1 MTTIVLPAALA
12 ELKEQHRWVY
22 WKYERSRTGKPTKV
36 PYQPSGARASTD
48 DASTWSA
55 FDAVAA
61 VADGFDGI
69 GFILTDS
76 NIAAFDLDKCRDPAT
91 GDVDDWAQALVDRAN
106 SYSEVTPSGT
116 GLRIIG
122 RGDGDGI
129 HRKLRVGTN
138 GASCEVYRKA
148 TRYITVTGSVH
159 RDSGLANID
168 AVIDA
173 VITELGGEQS
183 ENTCENTR
191 GTTDLPPMLESLL
204 SIVGSGGYPSRSEL
218 FFAFI
223 TSARRARV
231 SNDAII
237 NACLDSAHDGC
248 GIHEHCRE
256 NGGSAYV
263 ERQLARARTQVG
275 DAPDAV
281 IDEIN
286 KHHALVLAGDKAAVM
301 KMESKTKF
309 RLLKTAA
316 FKQWYANQRVVVG
329 DKSVAVGDHW
339 LRHPRRRQFEG
350 IEFAPSGGRPG
361 YYNMW
366 QSFAV
371 EPREGDC
378 SKFLAHLRD
387 NVCSDDPA
395 LYNWVIGWFAHVFQH
410 PEEKLD
416 TALVL
421 RGKMGVGKT
430 KVGQVV
436 GSLLGDHYA
445 LVSDPRYVT
454 GQFNSH
460 MASLLLLHADE
471 AFWAG
476 DKRGEGKLKDL
487 VSGKQHFIEF
497 KGIDPVLVKNLMRL
511 FVTGNREWLVPA
523 GFEERRFAAL
533 DVLDAHM
540 QDYPYFAAID
550 AEMDN
555 GGREALLHYLLNFD
569 LSRIN
574 LREIPRTAALLEQ
587 QIETA
592 TPEQA
597 WWLDTLKN
605 GKLPG
610 KMSDQNACRC
620 NALYNHYIAH
630 AQQQGARRRAIEVR
644 IGAFL
649 RKHVGEDVER
659 KRITLQRVI
668 ARQEQ
673 PMERRFWCYTLPSLA
688 ECRERFANH
697 LQQEIEW
704 EDDDAEWEDD
714 DAEWWED
721 DDRM

>member
-1 MTTIVLPAALA
+1 MSAIILPTALI
-12 ELKEQHRWVY
+12 ELKEQPHWVC
-22 WKYERSRTGKPTKV
+22 WKNELSETGKPTKV
-36 PYQPSGARASTD
+36 PYQPSNVKASTK
-48 DASTWSA
+48 DASTWST

-61 VADGFDGI
+61 VANTFNGI
-69 GFILTDS
+69 GFVLTNSD
-76 NIAAFDLDKCRDPAT
+76 IVAFDLDDCRDPAT
-91 GDVDDWAQALVDRAN
+91 GNVDDWAEALVGRAG
-106 SYSEVTPSGT
+106 SYSEVTPSGA

-122 RGDGDGI
+122 RGNGEEI
-129 HRKLRVGTN
+129 HRKLKVGTD

-148 TRYITVTGSVH
+148 TRYITVTGTVY
-159 RDSGLANID
+159 RDATLANID
-168 AVIDA
+168 SVIDA
-173 VITELGGEQS
+173 VITELDGDQRETAYEGA
-183 ENTCENTR
+183 T
-191 GTTDLPPMLESLL
+191 GATDLPPILESLL
-204 SIVGSGGYPSRSEL
+204 SIVGSGAYPSRSEL
-218 FFAFI
+218 LFVFI
-223 TSARRARV
+223 TGAMRAGV
-231 SNDAII
+231 GDGAIVD
-237 NACLDSAHDGC
+237 ACLGSAHNGC
-248 GIHEHCRE
+248 GIYEHCRE
-256 NGGSAYV
+256 NGGNAYV
-263 ERQLARARTQVG
+263 ERQVVRARERMAEGG
-275 DAPDAV
+275 DTPDAV

-301 KMESKTKF
+301 KMESETKF
-309 RLLKTAA
+309 RLLKVAA

-329 DKSVAVGDHW
+329 DNTVAVGDHW

-366 QSFAV
+366 QGFTV
-371 EPREGDC
+371 EPRPGDC

-387 NVCSDDPA
+387 NVCGNDPA
-395 LYNWVIGWFAHVFQH
+395 LNNWVVGWFAHIFQH

-416 TALVL
+416 TALVF

-430 KVGQVV
+430 KVGQVI

-511 FVTGNREWLVPA
+511 FVTGNPEWLVPA

-550 AEMDN
+550 AEMDG

-587 QIETA
+587 KIETA

-597 WWLDTLKN
+597 WWLDTLKR
-605 GKLPG
+605 GELPG
-610 KMSDQNACRC
+610 KITDLNACRC
-620 NALYNHYIAH
+620 SALYNHYINH
-630 AQQQGARRRAIEVR
+630 AQQQGARRRAIEVS
-644 IGAFL
+644 IGRFL
-649 RKHVGEDVER
+649 RKYVGEDAV
-659 KRITLQRVI
+659 
-668 ARQEQ
+668 
-673 PMERRFWCYTLPSLA
+673 RRRLTFRASSQSATDSRCWCYTLPPLA
-688 ECRERFANH
+688 ECRDRFAEH
-697 LQQEIEW
+697 LRQEIKW
-704 EDDDAEWEDD
+704 EEDNAEWEDGMGLEND
-714 DAEWWED
+714 NDG
-721 DDRM
+721 RL